1 MEERSASVTSRPSH
15 PLADPVATEYTEA
28 PEDRELVLAGVLGR
42 HVAPV
47 TGPTSGQQI
56 CEARPVVLEQRES
69 RCPTP
74 SRGALPSKRFALSS
88 RLHLAKGASSAGC
101 GKTVSGSVPEHRD
114 VLPGDREHVRQSPV
128 MYGKLVALQR
138 ETGQQGARGALGVGC

>member
-56 CEARPVVLEQRES
+56 CEARPVVLAARES
-69 RCPTP
+69 
-74 SRGALPSKRFALSS
+74 LPDTEPWRSTFEAVRAVVAPPLGQGRFFGGL
-88 RLHLAKGASSAGC
+88 R
-101 GKTVSGSVPEHRD
+101 
-114 VLPGDREHVRQSPV
+114 
-128 MYGKLVALQR
+128 
-138 ETGQQGARGALGVGC
+138 